1 MTTQLAAWI
10 AEITETPAPTLTP
23 ETDLVADLGLDSLV
37 LAELGAKLRTTYKIK
52 LRPGELREDLRVG
65 RIIEVVQSKMAG

>member
-1 MTTQLAAWI
+1 MITQLATWI
-10 AEITETPAPTLTP
+10 SEITETPAPALTP

-37 LAELGAKLRTTYKIK
+37 LAELGAKMRTTYKIR

-65 RIIEVVQSKMAG
+65 RIVEVVQAKMAG